1 MNNPMTH
8 ANRGSRDTVAIRRN
22 QLDAA
27 LAMRR
32 FRGAWAQ
39 LRADKNDAR
48 APLWLH
54 GRRLRAEREAERI
67 FEMSPALLAVA
78 GFDGYLRRF
87 NPAFE
92 VLGYSGEELL
102 SRPWIEFAHPDD
114 RERMRQTAA
123 SLARGVD
130 VVEVD
135 NRLVCR
141 DGSLRWVVWSM
152 SVVPEEGL
160 FYAAGRD
167 VTESRHAAE
176 EQAALR
182 RVATLVARE
191 TAPDSVFAA
200 VVREVGEVL
209 GVDATHIGR
218 YDSDGAVVS
227 VAAWG
232 NYPGVPVG
240 ARFPLEGDS
249 VSARVLRTGRPARID
264 DYEDAPGVIAAT
276 IRQLGIR
283 FSIGVPISV
292 EGRPWGVIIATSK
305 GPSPFP
311 AETESRLQNFTELV
325 ATAIANAD
333 ARTELTASRARI
345 VAVSDDARRR
355 IERDLHD
362 GTQQRLVSLR
372 LAVRAMEESIPEDRH
387 DLRAELDRI
396 ATGLEEAVEEVQEL
410 SRGIHP
416 AILRQGG
423 LGPALNTLARRSPVP
438 VEVALHIESQPP
450 EAAEVAA
457 YYVVS
462 EALTN
467 VAKHGRAS
475 AVKVTADTE
484 GHALRISIC
493 DDGVGGADI
502 RSGSGLV
509 GVRDRVEALG
519 GTVDV
524 RSPPGGG
531 TALVAILPL
540 EVPPSGR
547 GVRHLVSTR
556 TRSTG

>member
-1 MNNPMTH
+1 
-8 ANRGSRDTVAIRRN
+8 
-22 QLDAA
+22 
-27 LAMRR
+27 MRR

-39 LRADKNDAR
+39 LRAGMNDAV
-48 APLWLH
+48 APIWLN

-67 FEMSPALLAVA
+67 FELSPALLAVV

-102 SRPWIEFAHPDD
+102 SRKWIEFAHPND
-114 RERMRQTAA
+114 RERMLQAAA
-123 SLARGVD
+123 SLARGVN

-135 NRLVCR
+135 NRIVCR
-141 DGSLRWVVWSM
+141 DGSLRWVVWSTR
-152 SVVPEEGL
+152 VVPEEGL

-191 TAPDSVFAA
+191 SAPDSVFAA
-200 VVREVGEVL
+200 VVREVGELL

-218 YDSDGAVVS
+218 YDADGTVVS
-227 VAAWG
+227 VAQWG
-232 NYPGVPVG
+232 NYPGVPIG

-264 DYEDAPGVIAAT
+264 DYEEAPGVIAAT

-372 LAVRAMEESIPEDRH
+372 LAVRAMERASLKTGTTSARSSTA
-387 DLRAELDRI
+387 LRRD
-396 ATGLEEAVEEVQEL
+396 
-410 SRGIHP
+410 SR
-416 AILRQGG
+416 
-423 LGPALNTLARRSPVP
+423 RRSRKCKSFP
-438 VEVALHIESQPP
+438 EESTQRSFGRGASARP
-450 EAAEVAA
+450 
-457 YYVVS
+457 S
-462 EALTN
+462 TRS
-467 VAKHGRAS
+467 HGVRQYPSKSRCISRAS
-475 AVKVTADTE
+475 RRRQRK
-484 GHALRISIC
+484 
-493 DDGVGGADI
+493 
-502 RSGSGLV
+502 
-509 GVRDRVEALG
+509 
-519 GTVDV
+519 
-524 RSPPGGG
+524 SPP
-531 TALVAILPL
+531 TTSSRR
-540 EVPPSGR
+540 PSRTSLSTVG
-547 GVRHLVSTR
+547 HLLCK
-556 TRSTG
+556 